1 MINFSVLAGVLAAVA
16 TIGGTLLMSTM
27 NSNVFLNT
35 HAMLIVVGGT
45 LAATLLCFPIS
56 SLAKMIMVLFRK
68 VLFRRGQ
75 TAQEVI
81 AEITDLARGYRLD
94 PEYLKL
100 KSKDLKTPFLV
111 EAIEMINSGGIPK
124 ERIGDI
130 LRKRSRFL
138 FQKYEEEAQIFKV
151 ISKFPPAFGLMGTT
165 IGMIGLM
172 HSMGNEDAMNAI
184 GPAMG
189 IALVATFYGI
199 AFANLLFIPM
209 GEHLAKLNRQE
220 AVLRKIVIDGVLM
233 LHEKQ
238 HHLLVTEDLK
248 SYLMPGE
255 RLKMTEAPAAEKKAA

>member
-1 MINFSVLAGVLAAVA
+1 MINFSVLMGALAAAA
-16 TIGGTLLMSTM
+16 TIAGTLLMSNM
-27 NSNVFLNT
+27 NTNVFLNS

-45 LAATLLCFPIS
+45 TAATLLCFPIS
-56 SLAKMIMVLFRK
+56 SLAKMVAVLFRK

-75 TAQEVI
+75 SAQEVI
-81 AEITDLARGYRLD
+81 AELTDLARGYRLD

-100 KSKDLKTPFLV
+100 KAKDLKTPFLAEAV
-111 EAIEMINSGGIPK
+111 EMLNSGGIPK

-138 FQKYEEEAQIFKV
+138 FQKYEEEAQVFKV

-172 HSMGNEDAMNAI
+172 HSMGHDEAMNAI

-199 AFANLLFIPM
+199 AFSNLVFIPM

-233 LHEKQ
+233 VYEKQ
-238 HHLLVTEDLK
+238 HHLLVAEDLK

-255 RLKMTEAPAAEKKAA
+255 RLKMNETSAAEKRAA